1 MRVTLRDLQCRGRW
15 LLAEGVAGAK
25 TPGQGRR
32 QAVFGSERPQPGGS
46 VLVGTG
52 IGPEAAVRPALWCTG
67 RHRVPVPWCTHLG
80 IYFQ

>member
-15 LLAEGVAGAK
+15 LLAEVVAGAK

-52 IGPEAAVRPALWCTG
+52 IGPEALEGTACPCPGVHTWGFTSSS
-67 RHRVPVPWCTHLG
+67 
-80 IYFQ
+80 